1 MQFIHVAIKSGMDLR
16 KTVSLKNIDSI
27 VQFLKREYTQWRTY
41 FTNFWATQSL
51 TTSKCSEIV
60 HPWFSP
66 EVLKEKIGTGTWL
79 TDEYILVLVKAG
91 KPKEAIDLYVEL
103 EQYDKAA

>member
-1 MQFIHVAIKSGMDLR
+1 MKQVLY
-16 KTVSLKNIDSI
+16 
-27 VQFLKREYTQWRTY
+27 QFLNNPKSNY
-41 FTNFWATQSL
+41 N
-51 TTSKCSEIV
+51 
-60 HPWFSP
+60 P
-66 EVLKEKIGTGTWL
+66 EVLKDKIGTGTWL